1 MAFWKFNQTLE
12 CYVPEPKRI
21 WGYFCLPI
29 LYGDR
34 LVGRFD
40 PKVERRTGV
49 LRIKALYLE
58 PGTSWEV
65 VVLEGAQAQVEKET
79 VLAECH
85 EEGGVT
91 EVHRVEPRFMTEE
104 EIRRYDRHLD
114 PAESPIV

>member
-1 MAFWKFNQTLE
+1 MVKYEVVLAKYPNLDHPDNLWWTAICPTMRGCVSDGQTREEALLM
-12 CYVPEPKRI
+12 I
-21 WGYFCLPI
+21 A
-29 LYGDR
+29 DAM
-34 LVGRFD
+34 
-40 PKVERRTGV
+40 
-49 LRIKALYLE
+49 ALYPE

-65 VVLEGAQAQVEKET
+65 VVLEGAQAEKET

>member
-1 MAFWKFNQTLE
+1 MAKYEVVLVKYPNLAPPDNLWWTAVCPAMRGCVSDGQTREEALMM
-12 CYVPEPKRI
+12 I
-21 WGYFCLPI
+21 A
-29 LYGDR
+29 DAM
-34 LVGRFD
+34 
-40 PKVERRTGV
+40 
-49 LRIKALYLE
+49 ALYLE

-65 VVLEGAQAQVEKET
+65 VVLEGAPAQVEKET